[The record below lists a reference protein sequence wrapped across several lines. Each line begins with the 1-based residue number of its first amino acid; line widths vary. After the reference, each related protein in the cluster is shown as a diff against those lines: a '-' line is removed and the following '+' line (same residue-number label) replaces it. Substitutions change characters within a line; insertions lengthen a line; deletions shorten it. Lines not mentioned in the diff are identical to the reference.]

1 MKPIIANHVLYQIR
15 RRCALVMF
23 EVLPAIATSIL
34 KKRSLLRESN
44 RHERVTI
51 RET

>member
-23 EVLPAIATSIL
+23 EVLPAIAISSL
-34 KKRSLLRESN
+34 KKEVCYAIQTVMNMS
-44 RHERVTI
+44 
-51 RET
+51 